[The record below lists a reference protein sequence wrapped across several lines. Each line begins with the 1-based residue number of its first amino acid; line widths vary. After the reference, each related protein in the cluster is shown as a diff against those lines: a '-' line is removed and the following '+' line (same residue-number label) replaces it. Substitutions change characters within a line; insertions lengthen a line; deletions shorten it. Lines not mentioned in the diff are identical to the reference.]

1 MIRPFQPADLKPVAE
16 IWLSANL
23 QAHPF
28 IPARYWQENLAS
40 VKDQLMTAEL
50 YVWIN
55 AATGALLGFIGLR
68 GDYIAGL
75 FVRQDARSRGL
86 GRELLNH
93 AKAQKGALS
102 LRVYE
107 KNRRALQ
114 FYRREG
120 FVLQRY
126 GVDADTGER
135 EMILIFQP

>member
-1 MIRPFQPADLKPVAE
+1 MIRPFQPADLEPVAE

-28 IPARYWQENLAS
+28 IPAQYWRKNLAS
-40 VKDQLMTAEL
+40 VKTQLMTAEL
-50 YVWIN
+50 YVWGD

-75 FVRQDARSRGL
+75 FVRQDACSRGL
-86 GRELLNH
+86 GRELLNL

-107 KNRRALQ
+107 KNRRAAR

-120 FVLQRY
+120 FTLQRY
-126 GVDADTGER
+126 VMDAATGER
-135 EMILIFQP
+135 EMILVFQP